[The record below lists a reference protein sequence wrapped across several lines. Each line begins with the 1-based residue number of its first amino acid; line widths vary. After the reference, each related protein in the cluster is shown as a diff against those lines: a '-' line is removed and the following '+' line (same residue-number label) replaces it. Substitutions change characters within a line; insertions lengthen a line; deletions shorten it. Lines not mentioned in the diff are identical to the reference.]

1 MADANSTAFGSPLPY
16 VGITPIQVITAVV
29 VLIVGYIV
37 TKLVVASFKRG
48 LKRTKLPALVVEFLG
63 RFLSALLYVAV
74 ILLTVRALGIGVGSV
89 VLGLSAVIGMILGFG
104 MQDTLTNLAAGVWIA
119 ALRPIDMGE
128 VVEVAGKV
136 GKVNAVGIMSTEL
149 MTPDNVLITIP
160 NKLVWGSVI
169 TNYTRMPT
177 RRVSVDVGVAYGTD
191 LDRAVKI
198 AMELMENHPK
208 VLKDPAPGVAITGL
222 GDSSIN
228 LQLRAW
234 TKTEDFWDV
243 KGYLTKAVYEAYMK
257 EGIEIPFPQMDVHV
271 REMPK

>member
-1 MADANSTAFGSPLPY
+1 MVAFDRPLPY
-16 VGITPIQVITAVV
+16 VGITPVQIATALVVLVVGWVATKVITS
-29 VLIVGYIV
+29 
-37 TKLVVASFKRG
+37 SFKRG
-48 LKRTKLPALVVEFLG
+48 LRKTKLPDLVVEFLG
-63 RFLSALLYVAV
+63 RFLSTLLYVVV
-74 ILLTVRALGIGVGSV
+74 ILLAVRALGIGVGSV
-89 VLGLSAVIGMILGFG
+89 VIGLSAVMGLILGFG

-119 ALRPIDMGE
+119 ALRPFDIGE

-149 MTPDNVLITIP
+149 LTPDNVLITIP

-198 AMELMENHPK
+198 AMNLMKNHPK
-208 VLKDPAPGVAITGL
+208 VLREPEPTVAITTL
-222 GDSSIN
+222 ADSSIN

-234 TKTEDFWDV
+234 AKTEDYWTV
-243 KGYLTKAVYEAYMK
+243 KGDLTRGIYEAYTR
-257 EGIEIPFPQMDVHV
+257 EGIEIPFPQMDVHIK
-271 REMPK
+271 EMPK

>member
-1 MADANSTAFGSPLPY
+1 MVVLDKPLPY
-16 VGITPIQVITAVV
+16 VGVKPIQVITAIA

-37 TKLVVASFKRG
+37 AKIVVASFKKG
-48 LKRTKLPALVVEFLG
+48 LKKTKLPELVVEFLA

-74 ILLTVRALGIGVGSV
+74 ILLAVRALGIEVGSV
-89 VLGLSAVIGMILGFG
+89 VLGLSAVIGLILGFG

-149 MTPDNVLITIP
+149 LTPDNVLITIP
-160 NKLVWGSVI
+160 NKLVWGNVI

-177 RRVSVDVGVAYGTD
+177 RRVDVNVGVAYGTD
-191 LDRAVKI
+191 LDRAIKI
-198 AMELMENHPK
+198 AMDLMQNHPK
-208 VLKDPAPGVAITGL
+208 VLKDPAPTVVITEL
-222 GDSSIN
+222 ADSSIN

-234 TKTEDFWDV
+234 AKTEDYWTV
-243 KGYLTKAVYEAYMK
+243 KGDLTKGIYEAYMK
-257 EGIEIPFPQMDVHV
+257 EGIEIPFPQMDVHIK
-271 REMPK
+271 EMPR

>member
-1 MADANSTAFGSPLPY
+1 MVVLDEPLPY
-16 VGITPIQVITAVV
+16 VGVKPIQVITAIA

-37 TKLVVASFKRG
+37 AKIVVSMFKKG
-48 LKRTKLPALVVEFLG
+48 LKKTKLPELVVEFLA

-74 ILLTVRALGIGVGSV
+74 ILLAVRALGIEVGSV
-89 VLGLSAVIGMILGFG
+89 VLGLSAVIGLILGFG

-149 MTPDNVLITIP
+149 LTPDNVLITIP
-160 NKLVWGSVI
+160 NKLVWGNVI

-177 RRVSVDVGVAYGTD
+177 RRVDVNVGVAYGTD
-191 LDRAVKI
+191 LDKAIKI
-198 AMELMENHPK
+198 AMNLMQNHPK
-208 VLKDPAPGVAITGL
+208 VLKDPAPTVVITEL
-222 GDSSIN
+222 ADSSIN

-234 TKTEDFWDV
+234 AKTEDYWTV
-243 KGYLTKAVYEAYMK
+243 KGDLTKGIYEAYMK
-257 EGIEIPFPQMDVHV
+257 EGIEIPFPQMDVHI
-271 REMPK
+271 REMPQ